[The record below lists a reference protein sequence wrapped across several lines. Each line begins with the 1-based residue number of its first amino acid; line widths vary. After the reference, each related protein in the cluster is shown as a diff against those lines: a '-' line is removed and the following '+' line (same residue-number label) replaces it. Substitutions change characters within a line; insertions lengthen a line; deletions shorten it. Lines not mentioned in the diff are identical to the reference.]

1 MRIAFKTF
9 GCRLNHAEALDA
21 EARFEADGHQI
32 VELDA
37 DSPPDVIVVRGC
49 SVTAKAQHD
58 CEKEIARLR
67 RRFPVA
73 DIRLTGCLPTASAVA
88 SQRREETTERPIPL
102 RTSRAYL
109 KVQDGCSGRCA
120 FCIVPR
126 FRGPPVSVPFDHA
139 LARAR
144 AFLAA
149 GYRELIVTGCNLA
162 LYHDAGRRLPDL
174 LAALAAL
181 TGPTPV
187 HRIRLGSLEPG
198 LCGPA
203 LLDVMAAHPNIC
215 RFLHLSLQ
223 SASNRILKRMNRP
236 YAIEDVA
243 AFCARAVHLLG
254 PRLALGAD
262 VIAGFPGETDADH
275 AATLRFL
282 ANPLNRSLSPAPDAS
297 PVPFFSL
304 LHVFPYSERPGT
316 PAATM
321 EGALP
326 RAVRL
331 VRAHEL
337 EALGRRQRTAFAR
350 AFAGQ
355 EVEVCVERGGD
366 HGWTAEYLPCR
377 LASPAPR
384 RSLVTVRIA
393 SCNVGGTLYARL

>member
-21 EARFEADGHQI
+21 EACFEADGHQI
-32 VELDA
+32 VGLNA
-37 DSPPDVIVVRGC
+37 ATPPDVIVVRGC
-49 SVTAKAQHD
+49 SVTAKAQRD

-67 RRFPVA
+67 RCFPAA
-73 DIRLTGCLPTASAVA
+73 DIRLTGCLSGVSAVA
-88 SQRREETTERPIPL
+88 ARRHEETAERPIPL

-120 FCIVPR
+120 FCIVPH
-126 FRGPPVSVPFDHA
+126 FRGSPVSVPFDRV

-149 GYRELIVTGCNLA
+149 GYRELVVTGCNLA

-181 TGPTPV
+181 TGPPPV

-203 LLDVMAAHPNIC
+203 LLDVMAAYPNIC

-223 SASNRILKRMNRP
+223 SASNCVLKRMNRP
-236 YAIEDVA
+236 YAVEDVS
-243 AFCARAVHLLG
+243 AFCTHALHLLG

-282 ANPLNRSLSPAPDAS
+282 ANPLSLSTAADPLHT
-297 PVPFFSL
+297 PFFSL

-321 EGALP
+321 DGSIP
-326 RAVRL
+326 RPVRL
-331 VRAHEL
+331 IRAREL
-337 EALGRRQRTAFAR
+337 EAQGRRQRTVFAR
-350 AFAGQ
+350 SFVGQ

-384 RSLVTVRIA
+384 RSLVSVHIA
-393 SCNVGGTLYARL
+393 SCDADGTLHARL